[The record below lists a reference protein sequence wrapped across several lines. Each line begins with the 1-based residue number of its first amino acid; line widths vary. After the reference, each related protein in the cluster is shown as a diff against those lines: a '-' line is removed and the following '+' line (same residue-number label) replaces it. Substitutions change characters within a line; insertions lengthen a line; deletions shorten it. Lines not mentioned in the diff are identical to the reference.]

1 VIVAIRVLLVDDQTI
16 FRQGIRLMLEE
27 ADLQVVGEANSGEE
41 AIARTAALRPDV
53 VLMEISIPG
62 DNGIAATRVIRQRHP
77 ASRVLILTGHTE
89 YLLFREAA
97 EAGAAGYVLKDIAPH
112 NLITAIRAVHSGG
125 TMLSPAIAK
134 RILDSFFAE
143 GRGLRTTV
151 ADSVDGPDL
160 AATVREHGLTPRETE
175 VLAGLVERLSDRQIA
190 ERLSLSETTVKTH
203 LRRIYQRLRVRNRAE
218 AAAMAVERKLLGALV

>member
-1 VIVAIRVLLVDDQTI
+1 VAIRVLLVDDQTI

>member
-1 VIVAIRVLLVDDQTI
+1 VAIRVLLVDDQTI
-16 FRQGIRLMLEE
+16 FRQGIKLMLEE
-27 ADLQVVGEANSGEE
+27 ADIQVVGEANSGEE
-41 AIARTAALRPDV
+41 AVERTATVHPDV

-62 DNGIAATRVIRQRHP
+62 DNGIAATRAIRQRHP

-143 GRGLRTTV
+143 GRGLRTTIT
-151 ADSVDGPDL
+151 DSADGPDL

-218 AAAMAVERKLLGALV
+218 AAAVAVEKKLIGALA